1 MQPHELR
8 VLEEKK
14 EVDTK
19 LGKLNSF
26 LSNTKLTE
34 SLDAEDKFLLQLQS
48 SIMEN
53 YSKCLQLRIN
63 RFGGKK

>member
-14 EVDTK
+14 ELDSK
-19 LGKLNSF
+19 LEKLNAF
-26 LSNTKLTE
+26 LSNPKFIG
-34 SLDAEDKFLLQLQS
+34 SLDEVDKALLQLQS
-48 SIMEN
+48 GIMEN

-63 RFGGKK
+63 RFGGVK